1 MNKFKILSD
10 MTFYKTNIY
19 QTEIKTNTQ
28 FGVCLKIIKILKNET
43 KECIR
48 KIRIWD
54 ACPYNIFKYNI
65 QIAIIKDNLESTD
78 FYE

>member
-10 MTFYKTNIY
+10 MTFYKANIY

-28 FGVCLKIIKILKNET
+28 FGVCLKIIKVLKNET
-43 KECIR
+43 KECI
-48 KIRIWD
+48 KEVGIWD
-54 ACPYNIFKYNI
+54 DSPYNIFKYDI
-65 QIAIIKDNLESTD
+65 QKAITKDNLESTD